1 MKTSVK
7 LNQLNDT
14 LATLDYPVTREEA
27 ISHIGDTILQ
37 YADGEERLGNVIS
50 RSTAEVYQDRDELDS
65 EIRSNLAT
73 SAVGEPG
80 QSEGEG

>member
-14 LATLDYPVTREEA
+14 LATLDYPATQEEA
-27 ISHIGDTILQ
+27 INKLGDTILQ

-50 RSTAEVYQDRDELDS
+50 RSTAEVYDDPDELDS
-65 EIRSNLAT
+65 EIRSNLST
-73 SAVGEPG
+73 GSIGEPG

>member
-14 LATLDYPVTREEA
+14 LATLDYPATKEEA

-50 RSTAEVYQDRDELDS
+50 RSTAEVYEDRDELDS

>member
-7 LNQLNDT
+7 LNQLNET
-14 LATLDYPVTREEA
+14 LATLDYPATKEEA
-27 ISHIGDTILQ
+27 IDELGETILQ

-50 RSTAEVYQDRDELDS
+50 RSTEEVYQDPDELDA
-65 EIRSNLAT
+65 EIRSNLPT
-73 SAVGEPG
+73 RSVGEPG